1 MSNNKFKD
9 SKNFIAS
16 VQYKQWADIV
26 IVECPSEV
34 LRANR
39 QMKENYMEKKE
50 KNQAFKCQPFIVWYF
65 LSAGT
70 GENQTSSVAFLL
82 LFYNQFKTVLSWS
95 LPETTICCFI
105 LEGIILKHKKA
116 KSAINI

>member
-1 MSNNKFKD
+1 MSRHCYSWMSIRGVT
-9 SKNFIAS
+9 SK
-16 VQYKQWADIV
+16 QTDERK
-26 IVECPSEV
+26 
-34 LRANR
+34 LHG
-39 QMKENYMEKKE
+39 KKRE